1 MNRLFSG
8 FWLKAFLSLA
18 LSMIVVA
25 SLVGYAQAYRY
36 YCDWSR
42 NDKSGLA
49 GSYWYYIFAWAYGCF
64 YVPNDGNLYDTWGG
78 GGGFTDAPLA
88 EIYNRVR
95 YVERG
100 CAGDWFYSIT
110 SIGIDTN
117 GDGRIDYYDHWDFV
131 DAVVVAPPCG
141 AT

>member
-1 MNRLFSG
+1 MV
-8 FWLKAFLSLA
+8 
-18 LSMIVVA
+18 VVA

-36 YCDWSR
+36 YCDWAR
-42 NDKSGLA
+42 NDKAGFA

-64 YVPNDGNLYDTWGG
+64 YVPSDGNLYETRGG

-100 CAGDWFYSIT
+100 CAGDRFYSIT
-110 SIGIDTN
+110 SIGIDTD
-117 GDGRIDYYDHWDFV
+117 GDGRIDYRDSV
-131 DAVVVAPPCG
+131 VAVVVAPPCG